1 MTDKVIDNPILN
13 RPYDEPTRHF
23 AFDDEGITDRIE
35 DSRRPSSFFVPVPR
49 LRKGTRHLELAE
61 LTADQIR
68 LNDLVNRIREQVT
81 RWRRAGYP
89 RVTPTT
95 RRLLE
100 HWADPERENRVMF
113 CQREAAETAIY
124 LSEVASRDTDVWMR
138 NTLEKSNGEHNDGL
152 PRVALKMATGSGK
165 TVVMAM
171 LIAWQVLN
179 KVAAPLDKRFTKRFL
194 VVTPGLTIRDRL
206 RVLLPG
212 DPENYY
218 RLRDLV
224 PAELHGGLGKAQII
238 ITNYHTFLPREKGA
252 TRGASA
258 TTKDV
263 LRTRREIT

>member
-1 MTDKVIDNPILN
+1 VADKVIDNPILN
-13 RPYDEPTRHF
+13 RPYEEPSRHF
-23 AFDDEGITDRIE
+23 AFDDEGITDRVE
-35 DSRRPSSFFVPVPR
+35 EFRRPSSFFVPVPR
-49 LRKGTRHLELAE
+49 PRKGARQLELAE

-152 PRVALKMATGSGK
+152 PRVALKMATGAG
-165 TVVMAM
+165 
-171 LIAWQVLN
+171 
-179 KVAAPLDKRFTKRFL
+179 
-194 VVTPGLTIRDRL
+194 
-206 RVLLPG
+206 
-212 DPENYY
+212 
-218 RLRDLV
+218 
-224 PAELHGGLGKAQII
+224 
-238 ITNYHTFLPREKGA
+238 
-252 TRGASA
+252 RGS
-258 TTKDV
+258 
-263 LRTRREIT
+263 